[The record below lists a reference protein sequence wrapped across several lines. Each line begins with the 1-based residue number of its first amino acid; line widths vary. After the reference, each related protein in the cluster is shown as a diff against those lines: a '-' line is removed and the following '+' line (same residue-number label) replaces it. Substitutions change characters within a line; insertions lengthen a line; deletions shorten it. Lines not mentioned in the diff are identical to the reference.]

1 MIDNEHSGNSKRIS
15 IIAYSRKKLFKY
27 WLNAVLKNDN
37 QDSEI
42 VIRIVDEDEMIQ
54 FNQRYRDKKG
64 ATNILSFPFEVPDG
78 VESQLLGDLLVCAP
92 VVEQEARQQHKKLEQ
107 HWAHLIIHGI
117 LHLLGYNHI
126 DDIEAEEM
134 EALEI
139 NILSTIGINNPYQET
154 KNK

>member
-1 MIDNEHSGNSKRIS
+1 MNTLEIQNESESLFIP
-15 IIAYSRKKLFKY
+15 KKKQFKH
-27 WLNAVLKNDN
+27 WLDAVLKNDN

-42 VIRIVDEDEMIQ
+42 VIRIVDEVEMIQ
-54 FNQRYRDKKG
+54 FNEQYRNKKG
-64 ATNILSFPFEVPDG
+64 STNILSFPFEIPDG
-78 VESQLLGDLLVCAP
+78 VKSELLGDLLVCAP
-92 VVEQEARQQHKKLEQ
+92 VVEREAGQQNKKLEQ

-126 DDIEAEEM
+126 VDVEAEEM

-154 KNK
+154 KIK

>member
-1 MIDNEHSGNSKRIS
+1 MNILEIQIESQSKKIPLE
-15 IIAYSRKKLFKY
+15 KQFKS
-27 WLNAVLKNDN
+27 WVDAVLKNDE

-54 FNQRYRDKKG
+54 FNDQYRDKNG
-64 ATNILSFPFEVPDG
+64 TTNILSFPFEVPDG
-78 VESQLLGDLLVCAP
+78 FESPLLGDLLVCAP
-92 VVEQEARQQHKKLEQ
+92 VVEVESRQQNKKLEH

-126 DDIEAEEM
+126 DDVEAEEM

-139 NILSTIGINNPYQET
+139 NILSTIEIDNPYQE
-154 KNK
+154 KQK

>member
-1 MIDNEHSGNSKRIS
+1 MNVLEIQNESQSSLIPE
-15 IIAYSRKKLFKY
+15 KKLFKY
-27 WLNAVLKNDN
+27 WLDAVLKSDN

-42 VIRIVDEDEMIQ
+42 VIRIVDKDEIIQ
-54 FNQRYRDKKG
+54 FNEQYRNKKG

-78 VESQLLGDLLVCAP
+78 VESQLLGDLLVCAS
-92 VVEQEARQQHKKLEQ
+92 VVEREAWQQNKKLEQ

-126 DDIEAEEM
+126 DDVEAEEM

>member
-1 MIDNEHSGNSKRIS
+1 MNTLEIQNESESLLIPEQ
-15 IIAYSRKKLFKY
+15 KLFKY
-27 WLNAVLKNDN
+27 WLDAVLKNDN

-42 VIRIVDEDEMIQ
+42 VIRIVDENEMIQ
-54 FNQRYRDKKG
+54 FNEQYRNKKG
-64 ATNILSFPFEVPDG
+64 TTNILSFPFEVPEG

-92 VVEQEARQQHKKLEQ
+92 VVEQEAGQQNKKLEQ

-126 DDIEAEEM
+126 EEMEAEEM
-134 EALEI
+134 EAIEI
-139 NILSTIGINNPYQET
+139 NILSTIGINNPYQEK

>member
-1 MIDNEHSGNSKRIS
+1 MNVLEIQNESQSSLIPE
-15 IIAYSRKKLFKY
+15 KKQFKY
-27 WLNAVLKNDN
+27 WLDAVLKNDN

-42 VIRIVDEDEMIQ
+42 VIRVVDKDEMIK
-54 FNQRYRDKKG
+54 FNEQYRDKKG
-64 ATNILSFPFEVPDG
+64 STNILSFPFEVPDG

-92 VVEQEARQQHKKLEQ
+92 VVEQEARQQNKKLEQ

-126 DDIEAEEM
+126 DDVEAEEM

-139 NILSTIGINNPYQET
+139 NILSTIGINNPYQE
-154 KNK
+154 NK

>member
-1 MIDNEHSGNSKRIS
+1 MNILEIQNESQSSLIPE
-15 IIAYSRKKLFKY
+15 KKLFKY
-27 WLNAVLKNDN
+27 WLDAVLKNDN

-92 VVEQEARQQHKKLEQ
+92 VVEREAWQQNKKLEQ

-126 DDIEAEEM
+126 DDVDAEEM